1 VVIVDTF
8 AQTTPGANEN
18 AGEDMGKALAHC
30 KGIHRA
36 TGAVVVLVHH
46 AGKDP
51 TKGARG
57 WSGLRAAADAELEVV
72 RGATGRALRLTKS
85 KDGEDQLEWGFD
97 LEVVQIGVDE
107 DLEPITSCV
116 VIETA
121 MPVIGAGPARK
132 MGVVE
137 KVVNDVIQE
146 FAVAQTEGIEV
157 GPVLAEAVKR
167 MDPPT
172 DGKRDTRKMRARK
185 ALESL
190 CSGDDSP
197 YWLADDGC
205 IAVC

>member
-1 VVIVDTF
+1 
-8 AQTTPGANEN
+8 
-18 AGEDMGKALAHC
+18 MKA
-30 KGIHRA
+30 KP
-36 TGAVVVLVHH
+36 VLVTLSY
-46 AGKDP
+46 K
-51 TKGARG
+51 
-57 WSGLRAAADAELEVV
+57 EV
-72 RGATGRALRLTKS
+72 S
-85 KDGEDQLEWGFD
+85 
-97 LEVVQIGVDE
+97 IGNQ
-107 DLEPITSCV
+107 PF
-116 VIETA
+116 
-121 MPVIGAGPARK
+121 R
-132 MGVVE
+132 VE